1 MTQFGRFSVLEP
13 RKKAGMAENRGM
25 CESGR
30 NGVEDWE
37 SEPQD
42 QRTETVKPTRILLL
56 LHSFILYL
64 LINI

>member
-42 QRTETVKPTRILLL
+42 REQKQSNQLEYSYFYIVLFYT
-56 LHSFILYL
+56 Y
-64 LINI
+64 